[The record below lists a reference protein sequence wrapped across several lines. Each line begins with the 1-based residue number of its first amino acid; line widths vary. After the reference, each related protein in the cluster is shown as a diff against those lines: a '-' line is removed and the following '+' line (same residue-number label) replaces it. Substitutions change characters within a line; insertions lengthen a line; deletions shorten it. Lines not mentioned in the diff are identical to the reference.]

1 MINIMKEAHNLTKKI
16 IKKGDS
22 YKATFRICLSF
33 VHSQVKKG
41 LIKMVELKG
50 TEKQIKWANDIREKF
65 ISICEEYKLTKAIE
79 YAERDKAEYWI
90 CNHKGLTYNN
100 KKAII
105 NVIKIEIRKIKEECG
120 AYEKD
125 KNGKLIFPKWFLT
138 HKKEFD
144 KVEELENIIREL

>member
-50 TEKQIKWANDIREKF
+50 TEKQINGEKHRSF
-65 ISICEEYKLTKAIE
+65 L
-79 YAERDKAEYWI
+79 
-90 CNHKGLTYNN
+90 
-100 KKAII
+100 
-105 NVIKIEIRKIKEECG
+105 IK
-120 AYEKD
+120 
-125 KNGKLIFPKWFLT
+125 
-138 HKKEFD
+138 
-144 KVEELENIIREL
+144 